1 MVDVQIGH
9 EKTITG
15 LLPALAGSNM
25 IYGMGMLD
33 MGMTLSYQQLLVD
46 HEIARMILRVVSG
59 IQVSAEHL
67 AVDVIA
73 KVGIGGHYLL
83 EENTLK
89 HFKNE
94 AVEPCFLARDNL
106 DGWLSRGK
114 PEIKAIATEEAKKIL
129 EHHQVDPL
137 PDGVEQELNKIIKS
151 MEE

>member
-67 AVDVIA
+67 AVDVIS
-73 KVGIGGHYLL
+73 KVGIGGTFLM

-89 HFKNE
+89 HFKKE
-94 AVEPCFLARDNL
+94 AIEPYYLARDNL
-106 DGWLSRGK
+106 DGWLARGK
-114 PEIKAIATEEAKKIL
+114 PEIKAIATEEVNKIL
-129 EHHQVDPL
+129 ENHQVEPL
-137 PDGVEQELNKIIKS
+137 PDGVEEELNKIIKS

>member
-33 MGMTLSYQQLLVD
+33 MGMTLSFQQLLVD

-59 IQVSAEHL
+59 IQVSSEHL
-67 AVDVIA
+67 AVEVIS

-83 EENTLK
+83 EDHTLK
-89 HFKNE
+89 FFKTE
-94 AVEPCFLARDNL
+94 AIEPCYLARDNL

-114 PEIKAIATEEAKKIL
+114 PEIKAIATEEVGKIL
-129 EHHQVDPL
+129 RNHQVDPL
-137 PDGVEQELNKIIKS
+137 PDGVEKELDKIIKS
-151 MEE
+151 LEE